1 MDKTCKSN
9 GKHSIVILDVS
20 SGERV
25 RNTWVIYRK
34 VGNNFEKSMLIPDV
48 IYLGHPEQI
57 KAGDLRAWRFTMS
70 PRPISL
76 LVR

>member
-9 GKHSIVILDVS
+9 GKHLIVILDVS
-20 SGERV
+20 RGERV

-48 IYLGHPEQI
+48 IYLGHPE
-57 KAGDLRAWRFTMS
+57 
-70 PRPISL
+70 
-76 LVR
+76 

>member
-9 GKHSIVILDVS
+9 GKHSVVILDVS

-48 IYLGHPEQI
+48 IYLGHPE
-57 KAGDLRAWRFTMS
+57 
-70 PRPISL
+70 
-76 LVR
+76 